1 MSSISYSVGLDT
13 SKFQGAIGIMRK
25 GIGGIG
31 SLMGG
36 LSKALPVGALIG
48 GIGGVTGALALL
60 KKSSNLAADF
70 ESTSLAMGTLI
81 GNAEKTKTVLEQI
94 DALASSTP
102 FEFPELAESGKML
115 IAFNESADTVA
126 DTLRRV
132 GDVSSGIQA
141 PIREIAE
148 LYGKARVQGTLFA
161 EDINQMTGRGIP
173 IIQEL
178 AKVLNVTDSEI
189 KKLASDGKITFPMLQ
204 QAFINLT
211 SEGGKFYNMMAT
223 QSASTNGLLST
234 LTDGWNKL
242 LRTVGTP
249 LNDWLRP
256 QISGWIERLDSAGVR
271 LSAFISLLRQ
281 AQSSGNLGDFLGA
294 GLTVAFTEGI
304 NVFSSGIRGGVAF
317 LAETIPGIF
326 RSGMSFLSDSGFLI
340 VLREAFR
347 GIGEQFSAQILQ
359 TLSNVP
365 GLGNLADN
373 ANASQNNANTA
384 FGNLPFLTNALRF
397 DKGIE
402 ASAKILRETM
412 EKGAAAWKGANQ
424 ERLIDNTAAKARLKE
439 LGESLNPEAYA
450 ELVTGE
456 SKRQAAIAET
466 VKKAEGLDEAL
477 KKAGDSA
484 EKTGKKISRDMF
496 PGAIQS
502 DSPDRPLRK
511 IFMKKL
517 RDGDP
522 NAEQFVPGPDGLF
535 VKAQAVQNAGRNS
548 FGKNRPPRE
557 AKDKA
562 PTIDPLTRIWTEIKE
577 TNRRLGELGLA

>member
-13 SKFQGAIGIMRK
+13 NKFMGAIGIMRK

-36 LSKALPVGALIG
+36 LSKVLPIGALVG
-48 GIGGVTGALALL
+48 GIGGVTGAFALL
-60 KKSSNLAADF
+60 KKSSNLSAEF

-94 DALASSTP
+94 DKLAASTP

-115 IAFNESADTVA
+115 IAFNESADTVT
-126 DTLRRV
+126 DTLRRI
-132 GDVSSGIQA
+132 GDVSAGIQA

-173 IIQEL
+173 IITEL
-178 AKVLNVTDSEI
+178 AKVLKVTDSEI
-189 KKLASDGKITFPMLQ
+189 KQMAADGKITFPLLQ

-211 SEGGKFYNMMAT
+211 SEGGKFYGMMAT
-223 QSASTNGLLST
+223 QSRSTNGLLST

-242 LRTVGTP
+242 LRTVGEP
-249 LNDWLRP
+249 VNDWLRP
-256 QISGWIERLDSAGVR
+256 QLTGWISRLDSAGVR
-271 LSAFISLLRQ
+271 LSAFITLLRQ

-294 GLTVAFTEGI
+294 GLNVAFTEGI
-304 NVFSSGIRGGVAF
+304 NIFSSGIRGGVAF

-326 RSGMSFLSDSGFLI
+326 RAGMAFLADSGFLI

-359 TLSNVP
+359 TLANVP

-373 ANASQNNANTA
+373 ANAAQGNADKA
-384 FGNLPFLTNALRF
+384 FGNLPFLANAVRF

-402 ASAKILRETM
+402 ASAKILRESM
-412 EKGAAAWKGANQ
+412 EKGAEAWTNASKD
-424 ERLIDNTAAKARLKE
+424 RLIDNTSAKNRLKE
-439 LGESLNPEAYA
+439 LGQSLNPTAFA
-450 ELVTGE
+450 ELVSGE
-456 SKRQAAIAET
+456 SKRQSAIAQT
-466 VKKAEGLDEAL
+466 VTKAEGLDNAL
-477 KKAGDSA
+477 KQAGETA
-484 EKTGKKISRDMF
+484 EKTGKKLGKELFTPIINASAA
-496 PGAIQS
+496 PQKE
-502 DSPDRPLRK
+502 LRK

-517 RDGDP
+517 RDGEGP
-522 NAEQFVPGPDGLF
+522 GFVPGPDGLF
-535 VKAQAVQNAGRNS
+535 VRAAAVQNAGRNQ
-548 FGKNRPPRE
+548 FGKNRAPRPE
-557 AKDKA
+557 KDKA
-562 PTIDPLTRIWTEIKE
+562 PAIDPLTRIWTEIKE